1 MLLAAGTLPLVRWC
15 ALPAATQAQAAAAT
29 ATLDSKIASAYTRAI
44 YTAVQDLQAASEE
57 EFQRFNFKLRRR
69 EFPYYAEQHRSQLP
83 LIPDL
88 SDMSGGLS
96 NPVLFNFVAYC
107 TWKTAGTFV
116 TSPEGRTR
124 LSRLAGQHLAEELV
138 PEALAA
144 ARQRNPG
151 SITATGHQ
159 LNAALTQA
167 LQRLASGGYS
177 KGFQICW
184 GSFPSLPDKQGRNTW
199 QTPQELC
206 QPPPE
211 GSPAGNI
218 LQIKLQRPADIAGSV
233 ALRSEEDGF
242 SGRPAA
248 SMLEAVFAAAGFPDS
263 VLADEYFF
271 QGPAQAGAAATS
283 EGCSK
288 QAWLD
293 EDFAQ

>member
-1 MLLAAGTLPLVRWC
+1 MHCYSP
-15 ALPAATQAQAAAAT
+15 PT
-29 ATLDSKIASAYTRAI
+29 ASCWLY
-44 YTAVQDLQAASEE
+44 VQAASEE

-151 SITATGHQ
+151 
-159 LNAALTQA
+159 ALCLSVRSLGSCRVRCAWRQCG
-167 LQRLASGGYS
+167 SGG
-177 KGFQICW
+177 
-184 GSFPSLPDKQGRNTW
+184 L
-199 QTPQELC
+199 
-206 QPPPE
+206 
-211 GSPAGNI
+211 
-218 LQIKLQRPADIAGSV
+218 
-233 ALRSEEDGF
+233 
-242 SGRPAA
+242 
-248 SMLEAVFAAAGFPDS
+248 
-263 VLADEYFF
+263 
-271 QGPAQAGAAATS
+271 GPA
-283 EGCSK
+283 
-288 QAWLD
+288 
-293 EDFAQ
+293 